1 MIGWYIIINRK
12 KVEGRIP
19 NHYEGITLR
28 GEKKDKEESHENS
41 RIFKLLQ
48 RIEL

>member
-1 MIGWYIIINRK
+1 MWREEFLIMMK
-12 KVEGRIP
+12 ELHCEV
-19 NHYEGITLR
+19 
-28 GEKKDKEESHENS
+28 KKDKEESHENS